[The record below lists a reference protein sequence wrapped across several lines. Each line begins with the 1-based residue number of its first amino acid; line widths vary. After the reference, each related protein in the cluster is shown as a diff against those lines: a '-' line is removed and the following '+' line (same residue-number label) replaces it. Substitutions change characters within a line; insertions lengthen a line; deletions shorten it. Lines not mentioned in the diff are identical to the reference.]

1 MRKPSETPEVSP
13 AWVAFFRVIR
23 EQARRLDELEAQE
36 CNAGS
41 RQ

>member
-1 MRKPSETPEVSP
+1 MRKPSEAAEVSP

-23 EQARRLDELEAQE
+23 EQARRLDELEAQK
-36 CNAGS
+36 CNDGN